1 MAVRKRETLLAG
13 YITAAVRDPR
23 TSTADADAALREV
36 CAALISWGEAN
47 EELGLQPTLS
57 AGAQAMA
64 VYLDA
69 DGLAVPRDL
78 GVLPAEALRSLVA
91 AHPGSSSSRS
101 ERGG

>member
-13 YITAAVRDPR
+13 YITAAAREPP
-23 TSTADADAALREV
+23 TSAEADAALREV
-36 CAALISWGEAN
+36 CAALISWGEAG
-47 EELGLQPTLS
+47 EELGEQPTLS

-69 DGLAVPRDL
+69 DGLEVPRGL

-91 AHPGSSSSRS
+91 AQASATAS
-101 ERGG
+101 GG